1 MSSPEGGGLVN
12 NVKNQSRT
20 RKSSS
25 QRGWGS
31 LVWDIPVEGSVV
43 GFQRLSRVGG
53 CLYVGRMNVRHST
66 LNEVKMGFIL
76 VQELLNK
83 LSTQGMGGCGNERS
97 VSIEGE

>member
-12 NVKNQSRT
+12 NVKNQSL
-20 RKSSS
+20 
-25 QRGWGS
+25 QRVWGS

-53 CLYVGRMNVRHST
+53 CLYVGWMNVRYST

-97 VSIEGE
+97 VSVEGE